1 VHSYRGGWSEE
12 NAEKTRHISMA
23 RYQEAGQRSSIKIAN
38 MSLEDVAKFKYLETT
53 LAYTKRL
60 RAD

>member
-1 VHSYRGGWSEE
+1 VHSYSGDWSEE
-12 NAEKTRHISMA
+12 NAEKTRHISTA
-23 RYQEAGQRSSIKIAN
+23 RYQEAGQRSIKIAN

-53 LAYTKRL
+53 LADTKRL